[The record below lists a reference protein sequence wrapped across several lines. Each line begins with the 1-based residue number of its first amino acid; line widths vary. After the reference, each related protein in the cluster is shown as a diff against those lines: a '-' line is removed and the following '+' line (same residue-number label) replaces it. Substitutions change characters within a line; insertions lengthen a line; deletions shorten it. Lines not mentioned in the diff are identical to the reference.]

1 VDLSIPDGFGGSK
14 VQSVLVVE
22 ADEIVRGLVSAIV
35 RSAGYEAVEC
45 CCGEDGF
52 KVAQHGTI
60 DAIVLDCLGRSGEGM
75 ETLKR
80 MRADAVT
87 SEIPVIAMCGLG
99 QYGAELGLWAK
110 AVVVKPFRP
119 AQLLMKLQH
128 VMRVQ
133 NLETYAEAQR
143 SLARAI

>member
-1 VDLSIPDGFGGSK
+1 
-14 VQSVLVVE
+14 
-22 ADEIVRGLVSAIV
+22 
-35 RSAGYEAVEC
+35 VEC
-45 CCGEDGF
+45 SCGEEVF
-52 KVAQHGTI
+52 KVAQAGMI
-60 DAIVLDCLGRSGEGM
+60 EAIVLDCLGRSGQGM

-80 MRADAVT
+80 LRADLAT
-87 SEIPVIAMCGLG
+87 TDIPVIAMCGLG